1 MKKLIL
7 SATLLCFFS
16 CNEDDNCNIETIDQN
31 SVCLEVYDPVCGC
44 NNVTYSNDCH
54 ATANGISNWSEGEC
68 LN

>member
-7 SATLLCFFS
+7 SATLLFFFN
-16 CNEDDNCNIETIDQN
+16 CNEDENCNIGTIDQN
-31 SVCLEVYDPVCGC
+31 AMCIEIYDPVCGC
-44 NNVTYSNDCH
+44 DNVTYSNDCY

>member
-7 SATLLCFFS
+7 SATLLFFIN
-16 CNEDDNCNIETIDQN
+16 CNEDENCNIGTIDQN
-31 SVCLEVYDPVCGC
+31 AICIEIYDPVCGC
-44 NNVTYSNDCH
+44 DNVTYSNDCY